1 MPTVSSQ
8 ANSNKRVIY
17 RPSHTKR
24 LIHCAIFSC
33 MSMTAVMSQAQTP
46 PPAPID
52 PAAIERRQA
61 EQKAALL
68 QQTTRLVNVNTPTSG
83 EGSIAAQPEWQPF
96 TVPSEPQSPCFKIDF
111 IQWKGSDLFDWLTIQ
126 AMPVMGK
133 CIGAPTLRK
142 LQDHL
147 SQSVIQSGYV
157 TSRVLIPEQN
167 LSEGSLLIQVVPGV
181 ITGKTVAKVE
191 DKTPNKVQNQT
202 QDNTSDIAP
211 NAAKSEPKYVYP
223 KEIGLLA
230 AALPSRKGD
239 LLNQRDLDQ
248 ALENIRRLPSQDS
261 FAIDIEP
268 GTELGSSVL
277 SIKPPID
284 PKRLRGSLSLDNTGS
299 TGTGNL
305 YQLGGTLSYD
315 SPLGLYDSL
324 SLNLGSNSN
333 IRVDDKNN
341 RSQGLQWS
349 VPIGYAMF
357 NLGYSRS
364 TYKQTVAGFDPNNPI
379 IYSGKSQGLDI
390 GLAYVT
396 ARDANSKDTVSLKLN
411 RKQSISYL
419 NDAEI
424 DVQFKDAVGFDLGY
438 AHRHNFKAATLD
450 VSAGLR
456 GLIPRWTKAQ
466 GFIQGQPDW
475 DGSTRI
481 AGLNIGYNQPFK
493 WGEGDQQSS
502 KLSVQYKWQH
512 AYSLI
517 PQSDFFS
524 IGGRYSVRGADES
537 AVVGE
542 HGYLIRSDL
551 SWRIPSTDLDVYIAY
566 DQGAVSGQSTALL
579 NHQRVSG
586 AGLGL
591 KGRLL
596 GMNFDLSYNVP
607 LVRNK
612 ATTKNPYQ
620 IYGNISVEF

>member
-1 MPTVSSQ
+1 
-8 ANSNKRVIY
+8 
-17 RPSHTKR
+17 
-24 LIHCAIFSC
+24 L
-33 MSMTAVMSQAQTP
+33 QAQ
-46 PPAPID
+46 PID
-52 PAAIERRQA
+52 QNLIERRQA

-68 QQTTRLVNVNTPTSG
+68 QQTSRTVNVNTPASG
-83 EGSIAAQPEWQPF
+83 DGSVVAQPEWKPF
-96 TVPSEPQSPCFKIDF
+96 TVPSETQTPCFKIDS

-133 CIGAPTLRK
+133 CVGVKTLSL

-147 SQSVIQSGYV
+147 SQSVIRSGYV

-167 LSEGSLLIQVVPGV
+167 LSEGSLLIQVIPGV
-181 ITGKTVAKVE
+181 IAGKAVAKIE
-191 DKTPNKVQNQT
+191 NKSQEGKENPLQNELKQ
-202 QDNTSDIAP
+202 
-211 NAAKSEPKYVYP
+211 ELKYTYP
-223 KEIGLLA
+223 KEIGLLD

-277 SIKPPID
+277 SIKPPSD

-299 TGTGNL
+299 KGTGNL

-333 IRVDDKNN
+333 VRAEDKNN

-349 VPIGYAMF
+349 VPIGYAMLT
-357 NLGYSRS
+357 LGYNRS
-364 TYKQTVAGFDPNNPI
+364 TYKQTVAGFDPDNPI
-379 IYSGKSQGLDI
+379 VYSGKSQGLDL
-390 GLAYVT
+390 GLAYVV
-396 ARDANSKDTVSLKLN
+396 ARDANSKDTLTLKLN
-411 RKQSISYL
+411 RKQSKSLL

-424 DVQFKDAVGFDLGY
+424 DVQFKDTVGYELGY
-438 AHRHNFKAATLD
+438 THRHNFQAATLD
-450 VSAGLR
+450 LSAGLR
-456 GLIPRWTKAQ
+456 GLIPRLTKSQ

-475 DGSTRI
+475 DGRTRV
-481 AGLNIGYNQPFK
+481 ASLNISYNQPFR
-493 WGEGDQQSS
+493 WGEGDKQMS
-502 KLSVQYKWQH
+502 KLGIQYKWQH

-537 AVVGE
+537 SVVGD
-542 HGYLIRSDL
+542 HGYLLRSDL
-551 SWRIPSTDLDVYIAY
+551 SWRIPSSNTDVYLAY
-566 DQGAVSGQSTALL
+566 DQGAVSGASSAQL
-579 NHQRVSG
+579 NHHRVSG

-591 KGRLL
+591 KGKWL
-596 GMNFDLSYNVP
+596 GMNFDLSYNQPIVK
-607 LVRNK
+607 NK
-612 ATTKNPYQ
+612 GTTKNRYQ
-620 IYGNISVEF
+620 LYGNISYEF

>member
-1 MPTVSSQ
+1 MLKLPSRVVQ
-8 ANSNKRVIY
+8 AVAV
-17 RPSHTKR
+17 
-24 LIHCAIFSC
+24 LAIQLGCS
-33 MSMTAVMSQAQTP
+33 AVHGQGVNG
-46 PPAPID
+46 APD
-52 PAAIERRQA
+52 AAAIERRQA
-61 EQKAALL
+61 EQRAVLL
-68 QQTTRLVNVNTPTSG
+68 QQTIRTVNVNTPFSG
-83 EGSIAAQPEWQPF
+83 ESHAIAQAQGQPF
-96 TVPSEPQSPCFKIDF
+96 VMPSEAQTPCFKIAS
-111 IQWKGSDLFDWLTIQ
+111 IQWKGSDLFDWLTLQ
-126 AMPVMGK
+126 AMPVMAK
-133 CIGAPTLRK
+133 CIGAGTLRA
-142 LQDHL
+142 LQEHL
-147 SQSVIQSGYV
+147 SQSLIQTGYV

-167 LSEGSLLIQVVPGV
+167 LSEGHLLIQVIPGV

-211 NAAKSEPKYVYP
+211 SAAKSEPKYVYP

-230 AALPSRKGD
+230 AALPSRSGD

-277 SIKPPID
+277 AIKPPID

-299 TGTGNL
+299 KGIGNL

-333 IRVDDKNN
+333 IGVDDKNN

-349 VPIGYAMF
+349 VPIGYALF
-357 NLGYSRS
+357 NVGYSRS
-364 TYKQTVAGFDPNNPI
+364 TYKQTVAGYDPDNPI
-379 IYSGKSQGLDI
+379 VYSGKSQGLDL
-390 GLAYVT
+390 GLAYVV

-419 NDAEI
+419 NDAPI
-424 DVQFKDAVGFDLGY
+424 DVQFKDTVGFDLGY
-438 AHRHNFKAATLD
+438 AHRHNFKSATLD
-450 VSAGLR
+450 ISAGLR
-456 GLIPRWTKAQ
+456 GLIPRWTKAP
-466 GFIQGQPDW
+466 GFILSHPEW
-475 DGSTRI
+475 DGSTRV
-481 AGLNIGYNQPFK
+481 ASLNLSYSQPFK
-493 WGEGDQQSS
+493 WGEADSQSS
-502 KLSVQYKWQH
+502 KLGVQYKWQH
-512 AYSLI
+512 SYSLI

-542 HGYLIRSDL
+542 RGYLIRSDL
-551 SWRIPSTDLDVYIAY
+551 SWRIPGSDTDVYIAY

-579 NHQRVSG
+579 NHHWISG

-591 KGRLL
+591 KGKWL
-596 GMNFDLSYNVP
+596 GLNFDLSYNQP
-607 LVRNK
+607 LVRNR
-612 ATTKNPYQ
+612 ATTKNHYQ
-620 IYGNISVEF
+620 IYGSISYEF

>member
-1 MPTVSSQ
+1 
-8 ANSNKRVIY
+8 
-17 RPSHTKR
+17 
-24 LIHCAIFSC
+24 
-33 MSMTAVMSQAQTP
+33 
-46 PPAPID
+46 
-52 PAAIERRQA
+52 
-61 EQKAALL
+61 
-68 QQTTRLVNVNTPTSG
+68 
-83 EGSIAAQPEWQPF
+83 
-96 TVPSEPQSPCFKIDF
+96 
-111 IQWKGSDLFDWLTIQ
+111 
-126 AMPVMGK
+126 
-133 CIGAPTLRK
+133 
-142 LQDHL
+142 
-147 SQSVIQSGYV
+147 
-157 TSRVLIPEQN
+157 
-167 LSEGSLLIQVVPGV
+167 
-181 ITGKTVAKVE
+181 
-191 DKTPNKVQNQT
+191 
-202 QDNTSDIAP
+202 
-211 NAAKSEPKYVYP
+211 
-223 KEIGLLA
+223 
-230 AALPSRKGD
+230 
-239 LLNQRDLDQ
+239 
-248 ALENIRRLPSQDS
+248 
-261 FAIDIEP
+261 
-268 GTELGSSVL
+268 VL
-277 SIKPPID
+277 SIKPPAD
-284 PKRLRGSLSLDNTGS
+284 PKRLRGSVSLDNTGS
-299 TGTGNL
+299 KGTGNL

-424 DVQFKDAVGFDLGY
+424 DVQFKDTVGFDLGY

-475 DGSTRI
+475 DGSTRV
-481 AGLNIGYNQPFK
+481 GSFNLSYNHPFK
-493 WGEGDQQSS
+493 WGEGDKQSS
-502 KLSVQYKWQH
+502 KLGIQYKWQH

-551 SWRIPSTDLDVYIAY
+551 SWRIPSTDVDAYAAY
-566 DQGAVSGQSTALL
+566 DQGAVSGQSTTLL

-620 IYGNISVEF
+620 IYGNISIDF

>member
-1 MPTVSSQ
+1 
-8 ANSNKRVIY
+8 
-17 RPSHTKR
+17 
-24 LIHCAIFSC
+24 
-33 MSMTAVMSQAQTP
+33 MSTAAMMSQAQTP

-52 PAAIERRQA
+52 PVAIERRLA
-61 EQKAALL
+61 EQRAALL
-68 QQTTRLVNVNTPTSG
+68 QQTTRIVNVNTPADGQGDGLTQA
-83 EGSIAAQPEWQPF
+83 ERQAF
-96 TVPSEPQSPCFKIDF
+96 TLPSEAQTPCFKIDT
-111 IQWKGSDLFDWLTIQ
+111 IQWKGSDLFDWLTNQ

-133 CIGAPTLRK
+133 CVGAGTLRK

-167 LSEGSLLIQVVPGV
+167 LSEGSLLIQVIPGV
-181 ITGKTVAKVE
+181 ITGKIVAKAE
-191 DKTPNKVQNQT
+191 NKTAYKSQDKT
-202 QDNTSDIAP
+202 SDTTPSEFKA
-211 NAAKSEPKYVYP
+211 EPKYIYP

-230 AALPSRKGD
+230 AALPSRKGE

-248 ALENIRRLPSQDS
+248 ALENIRRLPSQDR

-277 SIKPPID
+277 SIKPPAD

-349 VPIGYAMF
+349 APIGYAMF

-379 IYSGKSQGLDI
+379 IYSGKSQGLDV
-390 GLAYVT
+390 GLAYVM

-411 RKQSISYL
+411 RKQSKSFL

-424 DVQFKDAVGFDLGY
+424 DVQFKDTVGFDLSY
-438 AHRHNFKAATLD
+438 AHRHNFKAGTLD
-450 VSAGLR
+450 ASAGLR

-475 DGSTRI
+475 DGSTRV
-481 AGLNIGYNQPFK
+481 GSFNVSYNQPFK
-493 WGEGDQQSS
+493 WGEGDQQYS
-502 KLSVQYKWQH
+502 KLGIQYKWQH

-566 DQGAVSGQSTALL
+566 DQGAVSGQSTTLL

-591 KGRLL
+591 KGKFL

-607 LVRNK
+607 IVKNTV
-612 ATTKNPYQ
+612 TTKKHYQ

>member
-1 MPTVSSQ
+1 MAAGLGAIKENNAQ
-8 ANSNKRVIY
+8 AAA
-17 RPSHTKR
+17 PS
-24 LIHCAIFSC
+24 
-33 MSMTAVMSQAQTP
+33 AVE
-46 PPAPID
+46 
-52 PAAIERRQA
+52 IERRQA

-68 QQTTRLVNVNTPTSG
+68 QQTTRTVNVNTPTSG
-83 EGSIAAQPEWQPF
+83 QGSVATQLEWQPF
-96 TVPSEPQSPCFKIDF
+96 TVPSEPQSPCFKIDS

-133 CIGAPTLRK
+133 CVGADTLRK

-181 ITGKTVAKVE
+181 ITGKMIAKTVVKAK
-191 DKTPNKVQNQT
+191 DKTPNKS
-202 QDNTSDIAP
+202 QDNTSDNAP
-211 NAAKSEPKYVYP
+211 SAANPESKSGYP

-268 GTELGSSVL
+268 GTELGASVL
-277 SIKPPID
+277 SIKPPAD
-284 PKRLRGSLSLDNTGS
+284 SKRLRGSLSLDNTGS
-299 TGTGNL
+299 KGTGNL

-349 VPIGYAMF
+349 VPIGYALF
-357 NLGYSRS
+357 NLGYNRS
-364 TYKQTVAGFDPNNPI
+364 TYKQTVAGYDPNNPI
-379 IYSGKSQGLDI
+379 IYSGKSQGLDV
-390 GLAYVT
+390 GLAYVA
-396 ARDANSKDTVSLKLN
+396 ARDANSKDTLSVKLN
-411 RKQSISYL
+411 RKQSISFL

-424 DVQFKDAVGFDLGY
+424 DVQFKDTVGFDLGY
-438 AHRHNFKAATLD
+438 THRHNFKAATLD

-456 GLIPRWTKAQ
+456 GLVPRWTKAQ

-475 DGSTRI
+475 DGTTRV
-481 AGLNIGYNQPFK
+481 GSLNVSYNQPFK

-517 PQSDFFS
+517 PQGDFFS

-542 HGYLIRSDL
+542 NGYLIRSDL
-551 SWRIPSTDLDVYIAY
+551 SWRIPSTNVDAYIAY
-566 DQGAVSGQSTALL
+566 DQGAVSGQSTQLL
-579 NHQRVSG
+579 NHHRVSG

-591 KGRLL
+591 KGRFL
-596 GMNFDLSYNVP
+596 GMNFDLSYNQP

-612 ATTKNPYQ
+612 ATTKNHYQ
-620 IYGNISVEF
+620 IYGNVSVEF